1 MANIPMDGML
11 IVVMRIAFA
20 EEICIKVTIVRPNV
34 YRIANN
40 RQYFF
45 SPLPFKPF
53 DLSDIDRKQMQRYDI
68 RVQSTENRP
77 AQTSSESE
85 FLFHRI
91 HLFVVSCAHIYHCFR
106 CSIVFNSDAS
116 GFCYSSVKWILLKVS
131 PKNFE
136 LYPDTY
142 QKSFLGMVKVT
153 ADLKSIYR
161 RVGGLA
167 NVFIELSYLP
177 CNTLKK
183 SHPING
189 TK

>member
-85 FLFHRI
+85 FLFHCI

-116 GFCYSSVKWILLKVS
+116 GFLLFKR
-131 PKNFE
+131 E
-136 LYPDTY
+136 MDIT
-142 QKSFLGMVKVT
+142 Q
-153 ADLKSIYR
+153 SITKK
-161 RVGGLA
+161 
-167 NVFIELSYLP
+167 FWTLSRYLP
-177 CNTLKK
+177 EIVFG
-183 SHPING
+183 HG
-189 TK
+189 